1 MTEIK
6 DIDFTTEV
14 QFRAVELLYSSL
26 SATSANTNNN
36 AAFSFEIKTEIQLNQ
51 EQKFVIVIIAVKISN
66 ESKETQIGSLAT
78 SNIFYI
84 DNYNT
89 VVSKDAEGNAIL
101 PELFVTSLNAISLST
116 TRGVMWSTFKGTM
129 LHDAIL
135 PIIDPKMVEID
146 AKKSSIA

>member
-1 MTEIK
+1 MTKIK
-6 DIDFTTEV
+6 DIDFTAEV
-14 QFRAVELLYSSL
+14 QFKAVELLYSNL
-26 SATSANTNNN
+26 SATHANTNNN

-51 EQKFVIVIIAVKISN
+51 EQKFVIVIIAVKILN

-84 DNYNT
+84 DNYNK
-89 VVSKDAEGNAIL
+89 VVTQDADGKAIL
-101 PELFVTSLNAISLST
+101 PELFVTTLNAISLST

-135 PIIDPKMVEID
+135 PIIDPKMVE
-146 AKKSSIA
+146 KNKG